1 MDLLKARLRK
11 SPIKYLV
18 WLCHGTYQRSWSRR
32 SFCRPLLFPGGGRGG
47 AIRWKERECSSEI
60 QKKEKKK
67 NLIRTKI
74 LFCTCGLT
82 FFPPLRGGNSKITTQ
97 LLSYQNSSF
106 QKVRCRPA
114 FYIAAPQALTS
125 DKALLHNTRFYFVP
139 MYMLF
144 EGDCSIFSYRN

>member
-1 MDLLKARLRK
+1 MSRDLPEELKQKVIL
-11 SPIKYLV
+11 S
-18 WLCHGTYQRSWSRR
+18 T
-32 SFCRPLLFPGGGRGG
+32 SFVSGGGG
-47 AIRWKERECSSEI
+47 AEEGLSDEKNGSARRKFKKR
-60 QKKEKKK
+60 KKEKKK

-82 FFPPLRGGNSKITTQ
+82 FFPPLRGDNSKITTQ

-125 DKALLHNTRFYFVP
+125 DKALLHHTRFYFVP